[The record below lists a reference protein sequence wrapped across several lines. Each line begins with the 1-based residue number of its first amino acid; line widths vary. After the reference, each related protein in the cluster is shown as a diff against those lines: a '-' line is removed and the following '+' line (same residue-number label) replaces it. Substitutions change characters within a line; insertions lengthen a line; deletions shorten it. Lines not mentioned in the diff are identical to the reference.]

1 MISGR
6 TRAILWAQWRSSRNR
21 FPRANQ
27 AGVAFTGLMGVI
39 WYGVF
44 AYLAVVAA
52 FLLSSPG
59 ELAGLRRIFPAAL
72 LLCFLYWQLI
82 PVLTASMGSSLDIRK
97 LLVYPIPRGSLF
109 GIEVAL
115 RVSTSFEMLLLLIG
129 AGIGLL
135 LNPTVPLW
143 APFSLVFFVALNLF
157 LSAGVRDLLVRLL
170 ARKRVREIVVFVM
183 VLCAALPQALLLSG
197 NRGKVRQF
205 FSGEPSPF
213 LPWNATARLAV
224 GEFSWL
230 SAITLLGW
238 VVAVMVFSR
247 WQFERGLNF
256 DRGEAVAQGATPAR
270 GASRLEWW
278 YRLPGAILRDPLG
291 ALVEKELRFLTRT
304 PRFRLVFTMGFSFG
318 LLIWLP
324 MAFGQNGS
332 RHSMLADN
340 YLTLVS
346 VYALLILSDALFWNC
361 FGFDRGGIQ
370 LYLLAPLKFSV
381 VMAGKNLAAVFFVA
395 LEITAI
401 ALVCTLLR
409 LPLSALQAVE
419 AVAVTFVVMLLIL
432 SIGNLSS
439 VYNPRAVDP
448 SKSFRTAA
456 SARTQAMLMLA
467 FPVALI
473 PVALAYLA
481 RYAFESEWAFF
492 GALAGGAALGG
503 VVYGYSLISATRASE
518 QRREDIITALSRGD
532 GPIAS

>member
-1 MISGR
+1 MISAR
-6 TRAILWAQWRSSRNR
+6 TRAILWAQWRSTRNR

-27 AGVAFTGLMGVI
+27 VGLAFTGLMGVL

-52 FLLSSPG
+52 FLLSNPS
-59 ELAGLRRIFPAAL
+59 ELATLRRAAPGAL

-97 LLVYPIPRGSLF
+97 LLVYPVPRGSLF
-109 GIEVAL
+109 WVEVTL
-115 RVSTSFEMLLLLIG
+115 RISTSIEMLLLLTG
-129 AGIGLL
+129 SGIGLA
-135 LNPTVPLW
+135 LNPAIPIW
-143 APFSLVFFVALNLF
+143 APLALIPFIAMNLL

-170 ARKRVREIVVFVM
+170 ARKRVREVVVLLL

-197 NRGKVRQF
+197 SRGRLRQF
-205 FSGEPSPF
+205 FSGEPIPA
-213 LPWNATARLAV
+213 LPWNATAELAFA
-224 GEFSWL
+224 EFSWF
-230 SAITLLGW
+230 SVVTLLAW
-238 VVAVMVFSR
+238 VAAAYFFSR

-256 DRGEAVAQGATPAR
+256 DRGEASGSVTSAR
-270 GASRLEWW
+270 AASRLEWW
-278 YRLPGAILRDPLG
+278 YRLPNVLLRDPLG
-291 ALVEKELRFLTRT
+291 ALVEKELRFLSRT

-324 MAFGQNGS
+324 MAFGRTAT
-332 RHSMLADN
+332 RHSPLADN

-346 VYALLILSDALFWNC
+346 VYALLILSDSLFWNC
-361 FGFDRGGIQ
+361 FGFDRGAVQ
-370 LYLLAPLKFSV
+370 LYLLAPVKFAV
-381 VMAGKNLAAVFFVA
+381 VLAGKNLAAVFFVA
-395 LEITAI
+395 LEVSAI
-401 ALVCTLLR
+401 ALVCALLR
-409 LPLSALQAVE
+409 LPLSGIKSLE
-419 AVAVTFVVMLLIL
+419 AIAVTFVVMLFIL

-439 VYNPRAVDP
+439 VFSARAVDP

-481 RYAFESEWAFF
+481 RYAFDSEWAFF
-492 GALAGGAALGG
+492 AALAGGAALGG
-503 VVYGYSLISATRASE
+503 MVYFYSLGSAVRASE
-518 QRREDIITALSRGD
+518 QRREEIIVALSRGD